1 MSNQTGMTYYG
12 IKSGEPYSRV
22 PRTNIILIYASCL
35 SANIAGCY
43 QNNKK
48 QENNVQFFLLTGLS
62 IPSWNN
68 VVLSL

>member
-43 QNNKK
+43 QNNNK
-48 QENNVQFFLLTGLS
+48 QENNVQFFFINWPFNS
-62 IPSWNN
+62 
-68 VVLSL
+68 VVE

>member
-62 IPSWNN
+62 IPSLNN

>member
-43 QNNKK
+43 QNNNK

-62 IPSWNN
+62 IPWWNN
-68 VVLSL
+68 VALSL

>member
-22 PRTNIILIYASCL
+22 PRTNITLIYASCL

>member
-48 QENNVQFFLLTGLS
+48 QENNFQFFLLTGLS